1 MRKFISEIVAD
12 TVRFLCRINSP
23 YSIKEMSQERCIEII
38 NAAKVGDVILLRT
51 KGELTTVFQ
60 PSKWTHS
67 CVLIDY
73 MYVLEAVTTNTRMSS
88 LMYVLA
94 RCDEA
99 ILLRPNKDVDKF
111 ILQEYARNRL
121 NYPYDFSFD
130 SSDKA
135 FYCHELVAKA
145 LRESSGFEIPKVKT
159 LLGEKYLPD
168 SFLKSGLFTQ
178 VL

>member
-1 MRKFISEIVAD
+1 MSKFISEIVAD

-23 YSIKEMSQERCIEII
+23 YSIKEMSQERCLDII
-38 NAAKVGDVILLRT
+38 NKSDIGDVILLRT
-51 KGELTTVFQ
+51 KGELTTLFQ

-67 CVLIDY
+67 CIVVDGISL
-73 MYVLEAVTTNTRMSS
+73 LEAVTTNVRNTCMI
-88 LMYVLA
+88 YALA

-99 ILLRPNKDVDKF
+99 ILLRPNQYVDVLV
-111 ILQEYARNRL
+111 LQEYARSRL

-130 SSDKA
+130 SNDKA

-145 LRESSGFEIPKVKT
+145 LREASGIEIPKVKT